1 MADNIYHSFLGMEL
15 IVSKKIMDLIIEFK
29 NTGELK
35 NQNDWN
41 SIISFLDEK
50 VTKIHFNSNKVLR
63 DNLNTLNKDINISGL
78 IFNILPQYLTY
89 YYLLFDFN
97 FSKFDENNN
106 LFACKVTPSEE
117 QNWVRKN
124 LYAMGNENKGKLEQ
138 LGIKNKLNEWL
149 EKYLFHIGKDG
160 VWTRVVGF
168 YPKIEDISEILFHF
182 TVICF
187 GLTKNNEKNKVGEEV
202 IKIISSYLNVN
213 IYLTNKNNVDVL
225 DFLIE

>member
-1 MADNIYHSFLGMEL
+1 
-15 IVSKKIMDLIIEFK
+15 
-29 NTGELK
+29 
-35 NQNDWN
+35 
-41 SIISFLDEK
+41 
-50 VTKIHFNSNKVLR
+50 
-63 DNLNTLNKDINISGL
+63 
-78 IFNILPQYLTY
+78 
-89 YYLLFDFN
+89 
-97 FSKFDENNN
+97 
-106 LFACKVTPSEE
+106 
-117 QNWVRKN
+117 
-124 LYAMGNENKGKLEQ
+124 
-138 LGIKNKLNEWL
+138 
-149 EKYLFHIGKDG
+149 GKDG